1 MASRISEEEVKA
13 LLAPYAENS
22 DVTLF
27 MEQALVLVDEELVGK
42 GLSDSRLR
50 IIELNLAAHFAVLSV
65 ERGGFAYQKSGLSE
79 ESYAVNRE
87 VVQFSSTRFGQQ
99 ALAMDSTGSL
109 NRLDSPKGR
118 AELFMQ

>member
-13 LLAPYAENS
+13 LLAPYAESS